1 MKKVQ
6 VYIETSVW
14 SFALAEDVP
23 ESRAD
28 YDETPWKQ
36 DVGQGPPV
44 AWKGVQDR
52 QGKTA
57 GQANGGDWGT
67 GPKAGPAFGS
77 DAQDRRQSPVES
89 GRIAELPKA

>member
-28 YDETPWKQ
+28 YDETP
-36 DVGQGPPV
+36 
-44 AWKGVQDR
+44 
-52 QGKTA
+52 
-57 GQANGGDWGT
+57 
-67 GPKAGPAFGS
+67 
-77 DAQDRRQSPVES
+77 
-89 GRIAELPKA
+89 